1 VMLPNAAALSGAQAE
16 AVREY
21 VRKGGGLVATGET
34 SLCDEL
40 GRPRGDFA
48 LADLFGVSYQGRP
61 KAPLQR
67 PMLDANFAVALDEN
81 YWKQRAGLATLTWTD
96 HPMLRDDRLNQLV
109 PHKSVN
115 FRGPLVAVSEPK
127 QADEVAVR
135 MRPEEMKGPPL
146 PAVVLRQFGKGR
158 VAYFAA
164 AVDAALWSYAYP
176 YQRRLLA
183 RALEW
188 AARSPAPISV
198 TAPMCVQATYWNQ
211 TEKNAR
217 RIVVHLFN
225 GVNTAADHGLPLSEV
240 PLREEIIPIHAIEV
254 RFHKDAPKRF
264 RCEPGG
270 RALEARKE
278 GGDVV
283 VVMPPLEI
291 HTMLIGEY

>member
-1 VMLPNAAALSGAQAE
+1 LPRDIRYGSE
-16 AVREY
+16 AH
-21 VRKGGGLVATGET
+21 
-34 SLCDEL
+34 
-40 GRPRGDFA
+40 GRPRSDFA

-67 PMLDANFAVALDEN
+67 PMLDANFAVALDEG
-81 YWKQRAGLATLTWTD
+81 YWKQRAGLATLTWAD
-96 HPMLRDDRLNQLV
+96 HPMLRDERLNRLV

-135 MRPEEMKGPPL
+135 MRPEEMKGAPL
-146 PAVVLRQFGKGR
+146 PAVVQRRFGEGR

-164 AVDAALWSYAYP
+164 AVEAALWSYAYP

-188 AARSPAPISV
+188 TARSPAPVSV
-198 TAPMCVQATYWNQ
+198 AAPMCVQATYWIQ
-211 TEKNAR
+211 KEGDKR
-217 RIVVHLFN
+217 RMVVHLFN
-225 GVNTAADHGLPLSEV
+225 GINTAADHGLPASEV
-240 PLREEIIPIHAIEV
+240 PLREEVVRVHGIEV

-270 RALEARKE
+270 QIIGARQD
-278 GGDVV
+278 GGDRVV
-283 VVMPPLEI
+283 AMPPLAI